1 MVNAHRPKER
11 IRMAVTV
18 RDLVDHLRETCEVTI
33 LVPDRLPD
41 AIVGPA
47 AVDRATAAHVTFVR
61 GSDPRALERIRETA
75 AGIVI
80 AHSDVRHAGSGQH
93 DARAAVIAYS
103 PNPRLE
109 IIRVA
114 ERFFSAQPPASVHP
128 TAVVSAEAILG
139 PDVSIGPG
147 ATVGRAEIGRGTRIG
162 AGVRVL
168 DDVSLGEECVV
179 FPGAVIG
186 ADGFGYERDDS
197 GTPHKFPHV
206 AGVRIGDRVE
216 IGANTCIDRGAL
228 TDTVIEDDVKIDNLV
243 HVAHNV
249 VLGARTMI
257 AASAVVAGSAR
268 VGSDVWIGPLA
279 CISDGITVGDGAS
292 VSLGAV
298 VTRDVEPGQ
307 RVTGNFAIPHE
318 RFLENLRKNR

>member
-1 MVNAHRPKER
+1 
-11 IRMAVTV
+11 MAVTV
-18 RDLVDHLRETCEVTI
+18 RDLVDHLRETCEVTV
-33 LVPDRLPD
+33 LVPDRLSD
-41 AIVGPA
+41 EVVGPA
-47 AVDRATAAHVTFVR
+47 AVDRANAAHVTFVR
-61 GSDPRALERIRETA
+61 GSDARALERMRTTE

-80 AHSDVRHAGSGQH
+80 ADAAVVRAQSEHT
-93 DARAAVIAYS
+93 DMRAAVIAYS
-103 PNPRLE
+103 SNPRLE

-114 ERFFSAQPPASVHP
+114 ERFFSTQPPASVHP
-128 TAVVSAEAILG
+128 TAVVSEEAALG
-139 PDVSIGPG
+139 PDVSVGAG
-147 ATVGRAEIGRGTRIG
+147 ATIGRATIGRGTRIG
-162 AGVRVL
+162 DGAHVL
-168 DDVSLGEECVV
+168 DDVTLGEGCVV

-186 ADGFGYERDDS
+186 ADGFGYERDES
-197 GTPHKFPHV
+197 GTPHKFPHI

-216 IGANTCIDRGAL
+216 IGANACIDRGAL

-249 VLGARTMI
+249 ALGARTMI

-268 VGSDVWIGPLA
+268 IGSDVWIGPLA